1 LIPSKDLEN
10 HQESYLILD
19 ILEEFYLKFKLKIN
33 SFWVL
38 FFPEESFSY
47 NSTAFEE
54 IKKKKIVTKNLVKEK
69 IPVLLLIL
77 FIKQIT

>member
-1 LIPSKDLEN
+1 MEN

-54 IKKKKIVTKNLVKEK
+54 IKKKKIVTKNLVAIKNTSS
-69 IPVLLLIL
+69 LI
-77 FIKQIT
+77 IIIY